1 MNKEEFKIPKN
12 VKIPI
17 LRRIANIENAR
28 WILRN
33 ISINNPQEQA
43 MQAKAVVKDWLA
55 RTGNNNQHFL
65 EI

>member
-1 MNKEEFKIPKN
+1 MNREEFKIPKN
-12 VKIPI
+12 VKMPI

-33 ISINNPQEQA
+33 VSINNPQEQA
-43 MQAKAVVKDWLA
+43 MQAKSAVKDWLA

-65 EI
+65 KI